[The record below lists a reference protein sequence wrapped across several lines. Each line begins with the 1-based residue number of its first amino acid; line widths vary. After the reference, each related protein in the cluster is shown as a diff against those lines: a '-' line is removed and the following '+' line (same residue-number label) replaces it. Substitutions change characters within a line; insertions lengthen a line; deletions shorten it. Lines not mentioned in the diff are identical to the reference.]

1 MKNINYLLL
10 ISLLLGSLFTFSGCD
25 DDPDV
30 ADISRVTFFPTFA
43 YEGGDLSIVKC
54 GSSYVL
60 PPVTATENGVDLPV
74 TTVTTGLF
82 SGASSFDINV
92 ADKYVFTS
100 LATNADG
107 FNGSVVRTVWV
118 VCTGDLVTSLEGLY
132 KSTVVRN
139 GATGPQYTNM
149 EYVLIRKV
157 GPDQYEL
164 SDAIGGYYDI
174 GRAYG
179 DAYRAAGMVITA
191 NNIPANNFSFS
202 GPIGVGA
209 FGGSLEMTG
218 MTVDPATKTIT
229 FTSDWD
235 AGFSFAVTLT
245 QCPI

>member
-10 ISLLLGSLFTFSGCD
+10 ISLLVGSMFTFSGCE

-30 ADISRVTFFPTFA
+30 SNVSRVTYFPEFA
-43 YEGGDLSIVKC
+43 YEGGDLSIVRC

-60 PPVTATENGVDLPV
+60 PPITATENGVDLPV
-74 TTVTTGLF
+74 NTVTEGLF
-82 SGASSFDINV
+82 SGVSAFDINN

-100 LATNADG
+100 EATNADG
-107 FNGSVVRTVWV
+107 FPATAVRTVYV
-118 VCTGDLVTSLEGLY
+118 VCTGDLVNSLEGLY

-139 GATGPQYTNM
+139 GANNPQYFDM

-157 GPDQYEL
+157 GPNQYEL

-179 DAYRAAGMVITA
+179 DAYRAGGLVVTA

-209 FGGSLEMTG
+209 FGGSLELTT
-218 MTVDPATKTIT
+218 MTVDPDSKTIS
-229 FTSDWD
+229 FTSAWD
-235 AGFSFAVTLT
+235 AGFTFVVTLT